1 MATVPAQAT
10 HRLLTHR
17 NRPSASHGFGR
28 HVAGIGA
35 TLPCR
40 RPGSEKLR
48 TTRSR
53 RLRGWLEQSM
63 WTVRR
68 HRRSNTAHESAVHH
82 GRARCL
88 RAQCRVAGGT
98 PVPPSAARRRPPQRA
113 LPASR
118 RRMARP
124 ARRPEWPPEESR
136 ATAALSP
143 SQRARGRS
151 ARPRKPS
158 PRRSGTRGELRASS
172 AQNLQAASQN
182 LQARLFY
189 RKKTLTND

>member
-1 MATVPAQAT
+1 MSPA
-10 HRLLTHR
+10 
-17 NRPSASHGFGR
+17 SAQR
-28 HVAGIGA
+28 CLVAEPA
-35 TLPCR
+35 AQ
-40 RPGSEKLR
+40 LR

-68 HRRSNTAHESAVHH
+68 QRRTNTAHESAVHH
-82 GRARCL
+82 GRARCR

-158 PRRSGTRGELRASS
+158 PRRSGARGELRAKPVSGAAKPVSISTPSIPRWIIDGLFSRS
-172 AQNLQAASQN
+172 AQHASSCGTSSLAATT
-182 LQARLFY
+182 A
-189 RKKTLTND
+189 K

>member
-1 MATVPAQAT
+1 MSPA
-10 HRLLTHR
+10 
-17 NRPSASHGFGR
+17 SAQR
-28 HVAGIGA
+28 CLVAEPA
-35 TLPCR
+35 AQ
-40 RPGSEKLR
+40 LR

-68 HRRSNTAHESAVHH
+68 QRRSNTAHESAVHH
-82 GRARCL
+82 GRARCR

-158 PRRSGTRGELRASS
+158 PRRSGARGELRAKPASGAAKPAS
-172 AQNLQAASQN
+172 TPSIPRSTDGRNLD
-182 LQARLFY
+182 L
-189 RKKTLTND
+189 LTRRSPT